1 MRFEIPDCQ
10 ALLPGARH
18 RFLPLFLG
26 LGLLLIFLLGH
37 RGLNEPDEGRY
48 ANIALGLQA
57 PGAHSWEPRMSHFGH
72 YDKPPLTYWLTA
84 SAFRCFGRTEW
95 AARLVP
101 LAGACMTLGGLA
113 WAARRLYGRETAWWA
128 VLLCGTMG
136 QFWLLA
142 RFLTPDMLLSGACTL
157 AIAAWVEARARQG
170 HWGFWALGVLCWS
183 VAWWTKGT
191 AALVPL
197 AGLTAGLVAGG
208 DAAGRK
214 ALRLPLTLLWVLALG
229 LPWYL
234 WLIAQYPELT
244 GFFFGRELVGR
255 IAGHPDGRQGPIYY
269 HFLVILVAWLPWLPV
284 IGAAVLLKRKLFLRS
299 GWRGVRNALGIEG
312 WIVLVG
318 LIIYSLISSKLPT
331 YTLPFA
337 PWAALL
343 LARALLRLRGALR
356 RQNFCWLVTA
366 PTVIAVAVFVVAAML
381 APALEARLGSNSSL
395 RPVSEELRRRG
406 AQTVL
411 LDRYWAGMEF
421 YFGHRVHYVVARE
434 PRQRRGE
441 TGFCPA
447 IANTHFCRP
456 EDWPQRVSRTPG
468 PGIWLVHYTK
478 DKQSPFR
485 EFIERNPKCDRAT
498 VGHFLLVR
506 VR

>member
-1 MRFEIPDCQ
+1 
-10 ALLPGARH
+10 
-18 RFLPLFLG
+18 
-26 LGLLLIFLLGH
+26 
-37 RGLNEPDEGRY
+37 
-48 ANIALGLQA
+48 
-57 PGAHSWEPRMSHFGH
+57 MSHFGH

-84 SAFRCFGRTEW
+84 LAFRCFGRTEW

-101 LAGACMTLGGLA
+101 LAGACMTLAGLA

-128 VLLCGTMG
+128 VFLCGTLG

-142 RFLTPDMLLSGACTL
+142 RFLTPDMLLTGACTL
-157 AIAAWVEARARQG
+157 AIAAWAEARARQG
-170 HWGFWALGVLCWS
+170 HWGFWALGVACWCL
-183 VAWWTKGT
+183 AWWTKAT

-197 AGLTAGLVAGG
+197 AGLMAGLVARG
-208 DAAGRK
+208 DVPGRK
-214 ALRLPLTLLWVLALG
+214 ALRWPLTLLWVIALG

-234 WLIAQYPELT
+234 WLIARYPELT
-244 GFFFGRELVGR
+244 GFFLGRELVGR
-255 IAGHPDGRQGPIYY
+255 IAGHPDQRHGPICY
-269 HFLVILVAWLPWLPV
+269 HFVVILVAWFPWLPV
-284 IGAAVLLKRKLFLRS
+284 VGAAALLKRNLFLRS
-299 GWRGVRNALGIEG
+299 GWRGLRGALGVEG
-312 WIVLVG
+312 WIVLTG
-318 LIIYSLISSKLPT
+318 LALYSLLSSKLPA

-356 RQNFCWLVTA
+356 RRSFCWLVAA
-366 PTVIAVAVFVVAAML
+366 PTAIVLAIFLGAAVL
-381 APALEARLGSNSSL
+381 APRFEARLKMNSSL

-421 YFGHRVHYVVARE
+421 YFGHQVHYVAARE
-434 PRQRRGE
+434 PRQRQGE

-456 EDWPQRVSRTPG
+456 EHWPLRLSRAPG
-468 PGIWLVHYTK
+468 PGVWLVHYTE

-485 EFIERNPKCDRAT
+485 DFIERNPQCERAR

-506 VR
+506 AR